1 VLAQAEPEGG
11 DAVEPTVL
19 GGVVGY
25 NQSQG
30 LWTPDSE
37 SESVGGVM
45 LGGFVNAK
53 TPLPWFS
60 IRAELMWVQRGN
72 DVTGVIE
79 GEPLVGGVRSDYI
92 TIGIHPRASVGI
104 GPVRVHVA
112 AGPTIDQL
120 INSRLDSTLS
130 SAALADVG
138 TVFGVGAGVGI
149 GGIVGGRYR
158 VELEGRVFEGLG
170 DAYSGDFVAMRYRSF
185 EVVTRVGI
193 PRPGR

>member
-1 VLAQAEPEGG
+1 MRRRSLLLVAVLLLPPSSVLAQAEPEGG

-72 DVTGVIE
+72 DVTGV
-79 GEPLVGGVRSDYI
+79 PCVRRD
-92 TIGIHPRASVGI
+92 R
-104 GPVRVHVA
+104 
-112 AGPTIDQL
+112 
-120 INSRLDSTLS
+120 
-130 SAALADVG
+130 
-138 TVFGVGAGVGI
+138 
-149 GGIVGGRYR
+149 
-158 VELEGRVFEGLG
+158 
-170 DAYSGDFVAMRYRSF
+170 
-185 EVVTRVGI
+185 TR
-193 PRPGR
+193 PRPRGRGPDDRSADQQPPRQHALLGCPG